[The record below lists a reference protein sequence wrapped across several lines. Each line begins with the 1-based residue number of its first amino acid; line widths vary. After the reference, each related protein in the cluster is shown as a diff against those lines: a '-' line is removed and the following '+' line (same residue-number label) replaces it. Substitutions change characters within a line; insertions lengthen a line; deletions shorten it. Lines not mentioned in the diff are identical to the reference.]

1 MRYGMLWFTLRG
13 INQNTVYFYLKL
25 FMIINFLLCVYL
37 STNFR
42 VGLAMFAMLFIELL
56 YFWRSHSQFVTVAE
70 KEYLDNKIL
79 KSMFHVNHR
88 TKSFLQDLCF

>member
-1 MRYGMLWFTLRG
+1 MPYGMLWFTPRG

-37 STNFR
+37 STSFR

-88 TKSFLQDLCF
+88 T